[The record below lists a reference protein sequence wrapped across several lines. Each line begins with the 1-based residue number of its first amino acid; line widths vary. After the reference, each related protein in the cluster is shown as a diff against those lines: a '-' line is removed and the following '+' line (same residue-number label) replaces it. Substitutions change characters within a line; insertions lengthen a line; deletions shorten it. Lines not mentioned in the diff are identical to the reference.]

1 VGASTYAAAGS
12 AIAAAIAEGIGAW
25 TFAAPGTAAGVG
37 TATGVGASIAAA
49 VGLAV
54 GTSSAMGS
62 SADNLFPV
70 WFGGER
76 MVGAWIDGVQIAAIH
91 YDNERLWP

>member
-1 VGASTYAAAGS
+1 
-12 AIAAAIAEGIGAW
+12 
-25 TFAAPGTAAGVG
+25 
-37 TATGVGASIAAA
+37 
-49 VGLAV
+49 
-54 GTSSAMGS
+54 MGS
-62 SADNLFPV
+62 SADNQFPV